1 MAEQI
6 VLFLF
11 RKQCRISVS
20 YAQTKGVICTQTIFA
35 KLLYEMEKGRD
46 TVLATIVWES
56 GSAPR
61 GAGAQMLVDAQGPQA
76 GTIGGGNVEN
86 LSILHARELL
96 KAGHGDIRDYK
107 LRRSDTDDIGMI
119 CGGDVRVL
127 FTYISAEDQLWHVL
141 AATLLDCIAKYQ
153 PGYLVLPLSGAKGY
167 LTKERPQAAEVF
179 ALPIA
184 VGERAILFGAGHC
197 SLALCPVLKSIG
209 FRVTVFD
216 DRADLVTA
224 ERFPDAERL
233 ICGDFASIS
242 RYITVEPED
251 YAVVMTNGHTHDFTV
266 QEQILRQPTAYVG
279 VIGSRT
285 KTASVNQR
293 LRAAGISQEAISSI
307 HAPVGVAIKAV
318 TPAEI
323 AVSIAGEMIYERAL
337 RRERAG
343 MQTHGCPMH

>member
-1 MAEQI
+1 M
-6 VLFLF
+6 
-11 RKQCRISVS
+11 
-20 YAQTKGVICTQTIFA
+20 
-35 KLLYEMEKGRD
+35 
-46 TVLATIVWES
+46 
-56 GSAPR
+56 
-61 GAGAQMLVDAQGPQA
+61 
-76 GTIGGGNVEN
+76 
-86 LSILHARELL
+86 
-96 KAGHGDIRDYK
+96 
-107 LRRSDTDDIGMI
+107 
-119 CGGDVRVL
+119 
-127 FTYISAEDQLWHVL
+127 
-141 AATLLDCIAKYQ
+141 
-153 PGYLVLPLSGAKGY
+153 
-167 LTKERPQAAEVF
+167 
-179 ALPIA
+179 
-184 VGERAILFGAGHC
+184 GERAILFGAGHC

-251 YAVVMTNGHTHDFTV
+251 YAVVMTNGHAHDFTV

-293 LRAAGISQEAISSI
+293 LRAAGVSQEAISSI

-343 MQTHGCPMH
+343 MQTRGCPMH

>member
-46 TVLATIVWES
+46 TVLATIVWDS

-107 LRRSDTDDIGMI
+107 LHRSDTDDIGMV

-127 FTYISAEDQLWHVL
+127 FTYIPAEDRLWHVL

-153 PGYLVLPLSGAKGY
+153 PGYLALPLSGTKGY

-224 ERFPDAERL
+224 ERFPDA
-233 ICGDFASIS
+233 
-242 RYITVEPED
+242 
-251 YAVVMTNGHTHDFTV
+251 
-266 QEQILRQPTAYVG
+266 
-279 VIGSRT
+279 
-285 KTASVNQR
+285 
-293 LRAAGISQEAISSI
+293 
-307 HAPVGVAIKAV
+307 
-318 TPAEI
+318 
-323 AVSIAGEMIYERAL
+323 
-337 RRERAG
+337 
-343 MQTHGCPMH
+343 

>member
-1 MAEQI
+1 MRNMFKTIAERLNAGEEL
-6 VLFLF
+6 VL
-11 RKQCRISVS
+11 V
-20 YAQTKGVICTQTIFA
+20 TVIA
-35 KLLYEMEKGRD
+35 SSG
-46 TVLATIVWES
+46 AT
-56 GSAPR
+56 PR
-61 GAGAQMLVDAQGPQA
+61 GAGARMLVGKDGRIC
-76 GTIGGGNVEN
+76 GTIGGGAVEYRSEQIAKTVLEEKRSGEHDFSLTKNDVQN
-86 LSILHARELL
+86 L
-96 KAGHGDIRDYK
+96 
-107 LRRSDTDDIGMI
+107 GMI

-127 FTYISAEDQLWHVL
+127 FTYISAEDRLWHVL

-153 PGYLVLPLSGAKGY
+153 PGYLALPLSGAKGY
-167 LTKERPQAAEVF
+167 LTRERPQAAEVF

-251 YAVVMTNGHTHDFTV
+251 YAVVMTNGHAHDFTV

-293 LRAAGISQEAISSI
+293 LRAAGVSQEAISSI

>member
-1 MAEQI
+1 M
-6 VLFLF
+6 
-11 RKQCRISVS
+11 
-20 YAQTKGVICTQTIFA
+20 QTIFA

-46 TVLATIVWES
+46 TVLTTIVWES

-61 GAGAQMLVDAQGPQA
+61 GAGAQMLVNAQGPQA
-76 GTIGGGNVEN
+76 GTVGGGNVEN
-86 LSILHARELL
+86 LSILHAQELL
-96 KAGHGDIRDYK
+96 KTKRSDIRDYK
-107 LRRSDTDDIGMI
+107 LHRSDTDDIGMV

-127 FTYISAEDQLWHVL
+127 FTYIPAEDQPWHAL
-141 AATLLDCIAKYQ
+141 AATLLECIAKYQ
-153 PGYLVLPLSGAKGY
+153 PGYLALPLSGARGY
-167 LTKERPQAAEVF
+167 LTKERPQEAEVF

-197 SLALCPVLKSIG
+197 SLALCPVLRSIG

-233 ICGDFASIS
+233 ICGDFGAID
-242 RYITVEPED
+242 RYITVEPGD
-251 YAVVMTNGHTHDFTV
+251 YVVVMTSGHTHDFAV
-266 QEQILRQPTAYVG
+266 QEQILRRPAAYVG
-279 VIGSRT
+279 VIGSRA

-293 LRAAGISQEAISSI
+293 LRAADVSEEAIASI
-307 HAPVGVAIKAV
+307 HTPVGMAIKAV

-337 RRERAG
+337 RREQAG
-343 MQTHGCPMH
+343 IQVHGCPMH

>member
-107 LRRSDTDDIGMI
+107 LHRSETDDIGMV

-127 FTYISAEDQLWHVL
+127 FTYISAEDQLWHVR

-153 PGYLVLPLSGAKGY
+153 PDYLALPLSGTKGY
-167 LTKERPQAAEVF
+167 LTK
-179 ALPIA
+179 
-184 VGERAILFGAGHC
+184 
-197 SLALCPVLKSIG
+197 
-209 FRVTVFD
+209 
-216 DRADLVTA
+216 
-224 ERFPDAERL
+224 
-233 ICGDFASIS
+233 
-242 RYITVEPED
+242 
-251 YAVVMTNGHTHDFTV
+251 
-266 QEQILRQPTAYVG
+266 
-279 VIGSRT
+279 
-285 KTASVNQR
+285 
-293 LRAAGISQEAISSI
+293 
-307 HAPVGVAIKAV
+307 
-318 TPAEI
+318 
-323 AVSIAGEMIYERAL
+323 
-337 RRERAG
+337 
-343 MQTHGCPMH
+343 

>member
-1 MAEQI
+1 M
-6 VLFLF
+6 
-11 RKQCRISVS
+11 
-20 YAQTKGVICTQTIFA
+20 QTIFA
-35 KLLYEMEKGRD
+35 KLLYEMEKGHD
-46 TVLATIVWES
+46 TVLTTIVWES

-61 GAGAQMLVDAQGPQA
+61 GAGAQMLVNAQGPQA
-76 GTIGGGNVEN
+76 DTIGGGNVEN
-86 LSILHARELL
+86 LSILHAQELL

-107 LRRSDTDDIGMI
+107 LHRSDTDDIGMV

-127 FTYISAEDQLWHVL
+127 FTYIPAEDRRWHTL
-141 AATLLDCIAKYQ
+141 AAALLERIDKYQ
-153 PGYLVLPLSGAKGY
+153 PGYLALPLSGARGY
-167 LTKERPQAAEVF
+167 LTKEQPQEAEVF

-233 ICGDFASIS
+233 ICGDFGAIG
-242 RYITVEPED
+242 RYITVEPGD
-251 YAVVMTNGHTHDFTV
+251 YVVVMTSGHTHDFTV
-266 QEQILRQPTAYVG
+266 QEQILRRPAAYVG
-279 VIGSRT
+279 VIGSRA

-293 LRAAGISQEAISSI
+293 LRAAGVSEEAIASI
-307 HAPVGVAIKAV
+307 HTPVGVAIKAV

-337 RRERAG
+337 RREQAG
-343 MQTHGCPMH
+343 IQVHGCPMH